1 HAGDGERML
10 DRREQYYVCD
20 ISELR
25 SHDFLSLDYVRGY
38 ARNRSLIANSTGEH
52 NIDVMTNAG
61 VQNASGQDLLLHG
74 RGDSARLANC
84 VNGAQM
90 VLVSTSCKGKVWIH
104 SQRGPEQSALHIVGG
119 K

>member
-1 HAGDGERML
+1 ML

-61 VQNASGQDLLLHG
+61 VENASGQDLLMHG
-74 RGDSARLANC
+74 RGDPARFPNH
-84 VNGAQM
+84 VNGTQM
-90 VLVSTSCKGKVWIH
+90 VLVSTSCDGELWIRA
-104 SQRGPEQSALHIVGG
+104 QRGPEQGALHIVGS